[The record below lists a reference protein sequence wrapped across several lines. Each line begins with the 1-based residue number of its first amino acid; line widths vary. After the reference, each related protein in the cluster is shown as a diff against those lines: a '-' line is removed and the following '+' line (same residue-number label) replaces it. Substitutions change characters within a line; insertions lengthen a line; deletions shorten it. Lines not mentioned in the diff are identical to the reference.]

1 MSREGLSMQ
10 NAPRAPSASMSTLYI
25 APQLLPVCCIC
36 GFIRDEAG
44 GRPQHGRWV
53 AQRAYQKIH
62 GGNLADFSLTH
73 TYCPK
78 CLVKVQ
84 KTVRQYLREGGTM
97 R

>member
-10 NAPRAPSASMSTLYI
+10 NAPGAPSASMSHPYI

-36 GFIRDEAG
+36 GFIRDETG
-44 GRPQHGRWV
+44 CRPQHGRWV
-53 AQRAYQKIH
+53 TQRAYQKIH
-62 GGNLADFSLTH
+62 GGNLAGFSLTH

-84 KTVRQYLREGGTM
+84 KTVRLHLREIGPT

>member
-1 MSREGLSMQ
+1 MSRQDLSMQ
-10 NAPRAPSASMSTLYI
+10 SSPQAPSAAMTNLYI

-36 GFIRDEAG
+36 GFVRDESG
-44 GRPQHGRWV
+44 CHPQHGRWV
-53 AQRAYQKIH
+53 APRTYQKLH

-84 KTVRQYLREGGTM
+84 KTVRLHLREIGTS

>member
-1 MSREGLSMQ
+1 MSHEGLSMQ
-10 NAPRAPSASMSTLYI
+10 NTPGTPSASMSTPYI

-53 AQRAYQKIH
+53 TQRAYQKIH

-78 CLVKVQ
+78 CLAKVQ
-84 KTVRQYLREGGTM
+84 KTVRLHLGEIGTS

>member
-10 NAPRAPSASMSTLYI
+10 NATGAPSASMSHPYI
-25 APQLLPVCCIC
+25 APQLLPVCCMC
-36 GFIRDEAG
+36 GFIRDETG
-44 GRPQHGRWV
+44 CRPQHGRWV
-53 AQRAYQKIH
+53 APRAYQKIL
-62 GGNLADFSLTH
+62 GENLADFSLTH

-84 KTVRQYLREGGTM
+84 KTVRLHLQEIGTT

>member
-1 MSREGLSMQ
+1 MSREELSMQ
-10 NAPRAPSASMSTLYI
+10 NAPHTPSASMSNLYI

-36 GFIRDEAG
+36 GFIRDETG
-44 GRPQHGRWV
+44 CRPQHGPWV
-53 AQRAYQKIH
+53 TPRTYQKIH

-84 KTVRQYLREGGTM
+84 KTVRQYLREGGTT